1 MRDKPYDP
9 EDERLNPDAA
19 AQVVLSRR
27 DFLRLNLALIAL
39 AGMPACTGPEIR
51 PDTRRTIHLLRAEDL
66 LSLHVELG
74 NLEIVERRNKG
85 AMLRRVN
92 AGREAFLAVRFPG
105 QHLAEEA
112 FGSPAA
118 EWPAALPA
126 QARMARPTQLVFRLP
141 PEVDAIDLTLEAL
154 LDWQRFQ
161 LQTAPLEQDPS
172 HQGIHQSTRIELP
185 TGLVLRPEDNVS
197 WRHAVHPVKYN
208 GRVELWHTRMLGGTP
223 GSTPLVRIQ
232 SPGYEQKDLFDTSL
246 QQADR
251 RRLLGK
257 QAAARTLILSP
268 MGGWLEIRGR
278 WKPEAAGDIT
288 RWEHR
293 VTAGQDQKVVLE
305 YDDGFL
311 YPFGHRATLLRVTE
325 RLVETHA
332 DGHTAG
338 TRSTAVL
345 RKRDFIVVKTPTVS
359 YRHGE
364 MACERIHIVTT
375 VTPALSIASAPAD
388 TAPPFWV
395 ETAPGKP
402 FLFQARADDWGQHQ
416 LTFEAAAVFVPANF
430 DLAVVDQLYTRPE
443 YQRFRQIAL
452 QGQAA
457 TVARF
462 EPALPSA
469 DADPRREEKP
479 ARTPGDTTLH
489 LLLLE
494 LSAKADDSGG
504 DSAPF
509 ACETLAMLARLPA
522 LEPYLDETRNRGWF
536 SLHDPDGLG
545 NVGEVFAKALPDKDA
560 LPRIP
565 LYFDEQADLSGGL
578 TAPSFDVDGISRVF
592 GPVGQAELVANG
604 KTLSAANYFAPG
616 KSHLLGGFPLADLLS
631 LEGSERSPA
640 IPRIELILGRKQPKK
655 KPEPDTRSGAG
666 RSSDPDPW
674 PVAGNKD
681 DKPAFWEAGIG
692 LSWKIPLDPRQPEK
706 LPLIGFEVERD
717 AKGKSRCALQI
728 AVKATRRLGGQPA
741 TNPDRTTSDE
751 SARGTATTGGAKDSG
766 ASGVKLSASGRI
778 SNFSLALQPSATDS
792 LRIVFDRIE
801 VKLGPPKSPEDED
814 QGSAADDPTPT
825 DSTGEPDESNND
837 AKKTNRSIE
846 PEIEVELGRIEAAG
860 ALRLIQAV
868 IAAATQMPLPPKR
881 EDSEDSGF
889 YPAKLPGSD
898 AADLGVTLG
907 PFEAPKFRLLHFDVT
922 NVSATFGIGLYFFP
936 RPVAGSNTQRVPDCD
951 FALRVASAKKPL
963 TLLSAPW
970 GGIAHL
976 GLNFTTKQLTAFQ
989 FSMGVIYRAE
999 FQLVGNK
1006 AQCEGSLA
1014 TMFTYSAKGD
1024 PRYQLDF
1031 IIRLSGQ
1038 GKLWFFDIYL
1048 LLVVIGSWADHVW
1061 SFDATL
1067 EIRLHV
1073 GFFAVTSSFG
1083 FHYTIA
1089 DHREHGDL
1097 ADRAT
1102 PSEGTEAQMIEGDW
1116 LAYRRAFAGMT
1127 RS

>member
-27 DFLRLNLALIAL
+27 DFFRLNLALIAL
-39 AGMPACTGPEIR
+39 AAMPACTGPEIR

-74 NLEIVERRNKG
+74 NLEIVEHRNKG

-112 FGSPAA
+112 FGSPPA

-126 QARMARPTQLVFRLP
+126 QARMARPTRLVFRLP
-141 PEVDAIDLTLEAL
+141 PEVDAMDLTLEAL
-154 LDWQRFQ
+154 LDWQRFE
-161 LQTAPLEQDPS
+161 LQTPPLEQDPS
-172 HQGIHQSTRIELP
+172 QQGFQQSTRIELP
-185 TGLVLRPEDNVS
+185 TGLVLKPEDNVS

-232 SPGYEQKDLFDTSL
+232 SPGYEQKDLFETSL

-251 RRLLGK
+251 RLLLGK

-278 WKPEAAGDIT
+278 WTPEAAGDIT

-293 VTAGQDQKVVLE
+293 VAAGQDQKVVLE

-338 TRSTAVL
+338 PRSTAIL

-364 MACERIHIVTT
+364 MACERIHITTT
-375 VTPALSIASAPAD
+375 VTPALTIPSPSAD
-388 TAPPFWV
+388 QPFWV
-395 ETAPGKP
+395 ETATGKP

-416 LTFEAAAVFVPANF
+416 LTFEAAAVFVPADP
-430 DLAVVDQLYTRPE
+430 DLTVVDRLYTRPD

-462 EPALPSA
+462 EPALASA

-494 LSAKADDSGG
+494 LSAKAGDSGG

-536 SLHDPDGLG
+536 TLHDPEG
-545 NVGEVFAKALPDKDA
+545 NVGEVFAKALPDKDE

-578 TAPSFDVDGISRVF
+578 AAPSFDVDGISRVF
-592 GPVGQAELVANG
+592 GPVGQAELVATG
-604 KTLSAANYFAPG
+604 KALSAANYFAPG

-631 LEGSERSPA
+631 LGGSKRSPA
-640 IPRIELILGRKQPKK
+640 IPRIELILGRKQPKE

-706 LPLIGFEVERD
+706 RPLIGFEVERD

-801 VKLGPPKSPEDED
+801 VKLGPPKPAKDEG
-814 QGSAADDPTPT
+814 QGATADDPAPAT
-825 DSTGEPDESNND
+825 
-837 AKKTNRSIE
+837 KRSIE
-846 PEIEVELGRIEAAG
+846 PEIEVELARIDAAG

-881 EDSEDSGF
+881 EDSEDSGI
-889 YPAKLPGSD
+889 YPAKLPGNQG
-898 AADLGVTLG
+898 ADLGVTLG
-907 PFEAPKFRLLHFDVT
+907 PFEAPKFRLLNFDVT

-936 RPVAGSNTQRVPDCD
+936 RPVADSDTPRVPDCD
-951 FALRVASAKKPL
+951 FTLRVASAKKPL

-976 GLNFTTKQLTAFQ
+976 GLNFTTKELTAFQ
-989 FSMGVIYRAE
+989 FSMGVIYKAE
-999 FQLVGNK
+999 FDLAGNK
-1006 AQCEGSLA
+1006 AKCEGSLA
-1014 TMFTYSAKGD
+1014 TMFTYSANGN

-1048 LLVVIGSWADHVW
+1048 LLVVIGSSANQVW

-1067 EIRLHV
+1067 EVRLQI

-1083 FHYTIA
+1083 FHSTIA

-1102 PSEGTEAQMIEGDW
+1102 PSVDPEAQMIEGDW
-1116 LAYRRAFAGMT
+1116 LAYRRAFAGIT